1 MKKWMIAC
9 MALLLAT
16 ACKDEIDHSGEVH
29 ATAVELYS
37 VEVTTA
43 MFAAEMY
50 GDGIT
55 ERGIC
60 WSEEQNP
67 TTADSKIT
75 DAGTGAGAFTTQI
88 TGLEPSTTY
97 YVRAY
102 AIAHGDAEH
111 PYYSSQFEFTTCD
124 ELTAAISSATASLD
138 YIVAEFTVAGGVN
151 YWIVKE
157 CGIAYGTSANP
168 TVANGKASIEI
179 KSGDPDRGDFSVTAS
194 NLREGV
200 TYYLRP
206 FVSYAT
212 DVDAPL
218 TTVYGEQ
225 TSVKTLTQ
233 AELRQ
238 LFVDRLEAKQLT
250 YGSIYQ
256 SGKFTMHY
264 SLDLDADQVTVS
276 YIDAASNKDVKHVTV
291 PMSFNDD
298 YSKLEW
304 AGVSN
309 GSVEFAG
316 IGLDGATFNLYPLGT
331 ADVEFQS
338 SMSSDD
344 IYSIF
349 VPKTYGGIDRVSE
362 LKRGNLHP
370 SIPESIFD
378 AAGICAEYS
387 GSTGGFITG
396 PFSKAYF
403 LFKNKTDNTGK
414 PIIPVTEDVA
424 VFSFGEYAY
433 PYGGSLTDE
442 EIAQTEEGLKPLT
455 DVLYD
460 PDGLIIVKA
469 TVNSRTPSE
478 GDFDYYMLSSKG
490 KAWLMWHLRAYG
502 Q

>member
-111 PYYSSQFEFTTCD
+111 PYYSSQFEFTTSD
-124 ELTAAISSATASLD
+124 ELTATLSSATASLD
-138 YIVAEFTVAGGVN
+138 YFVAEFTVAGGVN
-151 YWIVKE
+151 YWVIEE
-157 CGIAYGTSANP
+157 CGVVYGTAANP
-168 TVANGKASIEI
+168 TVENGKKAQATN
-179 KSGDPDRGDFSVTAS
+179 PDRGDFSVTAS
-194 NLREGV
+194 GLNEGT

-206 FVSYAT
+206 YAIY
-212 DVDAPL
+212 DNG
-218 TTVYGEQ
+218 TVYGEQ

-238 LFVDRLEAKQLT
+238 LFVDRLEASQLT
-250 YGSIYQ
+250 YGSVYLNNN
-256 SGKFTMHY
+256 FVMHY
-264 SLDLDADQVTVS
+264 SLDLDASTVAVS
-276 YIDAASNKDVKHVTV
+276 YIDASSNQDVKHVTR
-291 PMSFNDD
+291 SIAFNDD

-304 AGVSN
+304 TSVTS
-309 GSVEFAG
+309 GSTEFAG
-316 IGLDGATFNLYPLGT
+316 IGLDGATFNLYPLGS
-331 ADVEFQS
+331 ADMQFQA
-338 SMSSDD
+338 SMTSDE

-349 VPKTYGGIDRVSE
+349 VKSDFGGISRVSE
-362 LKRGNLHP
+362 LRRGEYHP
-370 SIPESIFD
+370 SVPQSIHD
-378 AAGICAEYS
+378 VAGNCTEFN
-387 GSTGGFITG
+387 GGNGGFITCPG
-396 PFSKAYF
+396 AYL
-403 LFKNKTDNTGK
+403 LFKNATDNTGK
-414 PIIPVTEDVA
+414 PIIPVTKDVA
-424 VFSFGEYAY
+424 TFTFGEYTY
-433 PYGGSLTDE
+433 PYGGSLTDD
-442 EIAQTEEGLKPLT
+442 QVKTVEEGLKPVT
-455 DVLYD
+455 DIIFDANGV
-460 PDGLIIVKA
+460 IIVKE
-469 TVNSRTPSE
+469 TVNDLTPTE
-478 GDFDYYMLSSKG
+478 GGFWYYMLSSKG
-490 KAWLMWHLRAYG
+490 TGWLKWYLRVYG

>member
-97 YVRAY
+97 YIRAY

-124 ELTAAISSATASLD
+124 ELTATLSSATASLD
-138 YIVAEFTVAGGVN
+138 YFVAEFTVAGGVN
-151 YWIVKE
+151 YWVIEE
-157 CGIAYGTSANP
+157 CGVVYGTAANP
-168 TVANGKASIEI
+168 TVENGKKAQATN
-179 KSGDPDRGDFSVTAS
+179 PDRGDFSVTAS
-194 NLREGV
+194 GLNEGT

-206 FVSYAT
+206 YAIY
-212 DVDAPL
+212 DNG
-218 TTVYGEQ
+218 TVYGEQ

-238 LFVDRLEAKQLT
+238 LFVDRLEASQLT
-250 YGSIYQ
+250 YGSVYLNNN
-256 SGKFTMHY
+256 FVMHY
-264 SLDLDADQVTVS
+264 SLDLDASTVAVS
-276 YIDAASNKDVKHVTV
+276 YIDASSNQDVKHVTR
-291 PMSFNDD
+291 SIAFNDD

-304 AGVSN
+304 TSVTS
-309 GSVEFAG
+309 GSTEFAG
-316 IGLDGATFNLYPLGT
+316 IGLDGATFNLYPLGS
-331 ADVEFQS
+331 ADMQFQA
-338 SMSSDD
+338 SMTSDE

-349 VPKTYGGIDRVSE
+349 VKSDFGGISRVSE
-362 LKRGNLHP
+362 LRRGEYHP
-370 SIPESIFD
+370 SVPQSIHD
-378 AAGICAEYS
+378 VAGNCTEFN
-387 GSTGGFITG
+387 GGNGGFITCPG
-396 PFSKAYF
+396 AYL
-403 LFKNKTDNTGK
+403 LFKNATDNTDK
-414 PIIPVTEDVA
+414 PIIPVTKDVA
-424 VFSFGEYAY
+424 TFTFGEYTY
-433 PYGGSLTDE
+433 PYGGSLSDDQVKTV
-442 EIAQTEEGLKPLT
+442 EEGLKPVT
-455 DVLYD
+455 DIIFDANGV
-460 PDGLIIVKA
+460 IIVKE
-469 TVNSRTPSE
+469 TVNTLTPKQ
-478 GDFDYYMLSSKG
+478 GGFYYYMLSSKG
-490 KAWLMWHLRAYG
+490 TGWLKWYLRVYG

>member
-304 AGVSN
+304 TSVTS
-309 GSVEFAG
+309 GSTEFAG
-316 IGLDGATFNLYPLGT
+316 IGLDGATFNLYPLGS
-331 ADVEFQS
+331 ADMQFQA
-338 SMSSDD
+338 SMTSDE

-349 VPKTYGGIDRVSE
+349 VKSDFGGISRVSE
-362 LKRGNLHP
+362 LRRGEYHP
-370 SIPESIFD
+370 SVPQSIHD
-378 AAGICAEYS
+378 VAGNCTEFN
-387 GSTGGFITG
+387 GGNGGFITCPG
-396 PFSKAYF
+396 AYL
-403 LFKNKTDNTGK
+403 LFKNATDNTGK
-414 PIIPVTEDVA
+414 PIIPVTKDVA
-424 VFSFGEYAY
+424 TFTFGEYTY
-433 PYGGSLTDE
+433 PYGGSLTDDQVK
-442 EIAQTEEGLKPLT
+442 AVEEGLKPVT
-455 DVLYD
+455 DILYD
-460 PDGLIIVKA
+460 TDGVIIVKE
-469 TVNSRTPSE
+469 TVNTLTPKQ
-478 GDFDYYMLSSKG
+478 GGFYYYMLSSKG
-490 KAWLMWHLRAYG
+490 TGWLKWYLRVYG

>member
-124 ELTAAISSATASLD
+124 ELTATLSSATASLD
-138 YIVAEFTVAGGVN
+138 YFVAEFTVAGGVN
-151 YWIVKE
+151 YWVIEE
-157 CGIAYGTSANP
+157 CGVVYGTAANP
-168 TVANGKASIEI
+168 TVENGKKAQATN
-179 KSGDPDRGDFSVTAS
+179 PDRGDFSVTAS
-194 NLREGV
+194 GLNEGT

-206 FVSYAT
+206 YAIY
-212 DVDAPL
+212 DNG
-218 TTVYGEQ
+218 TVYGEQ

-238 LFVDRLEAKQLT
+238 LFVDRLEASQLT
-250 YGSIYQ
+250 YGSVYLNNN
-256 SGKFTMHY
+256 FVMHY
-264 SLDLDADQVTVS
+264 SLDLDASTVAVS
-276 YIDAASNKDVKHVTV
+276 YIDASSNQDVKHVTR
-291 PMSFNDD
+291 SIAFNDD

-304 AGVSN
+304 TSVTS
-309 GSVEFAG
+309 GSTEFAG
-316 IGLDGATFNLYPLGT
+316 IGLDGATFNLYPLGS
-331 ADVEFQS
+331 ADMQFQA
-338 SMSSDD
+338 SMTSDE

-349 VPKTYGGIDRVSE
+349 VKSDFGGISRVSE
-362 LKRGNLHP
+362 LRRGEYHP
-370 SIPESIFD
+370 SVPQSIHD
-378 AAGICAEYS
+378 VAGNCTEFN
-387 GSTGGFITG
+387 GGNGGFITCPG
-396 PFSKAYF
+396 AYL
-403 LFKNKTDNTGK
+403 LFKNATDNTGK
-414 PIIPVTEDVA
+414 PIIPVTKDVA
-424 VFSFGEYAY
+424 TFTFGEYTY
-433 PYGGSLTDE
+433 PYGGSLSDDQVKTV
-442 EIAQTEEGLKPLT
+442 EEGLKPVT
-455 DVLYD
+455 DIIFDANGV
-460 PDGLIIVKA
+460 IIVKE
-469 TVNSRTPSE
+469 TVNDLTPTE
-478 GDFDYYMLSSKG
+478 GGFWYYMLSSKG
-490 KAWLMWHLRAYG
+490 TGWLKWYLRVYG